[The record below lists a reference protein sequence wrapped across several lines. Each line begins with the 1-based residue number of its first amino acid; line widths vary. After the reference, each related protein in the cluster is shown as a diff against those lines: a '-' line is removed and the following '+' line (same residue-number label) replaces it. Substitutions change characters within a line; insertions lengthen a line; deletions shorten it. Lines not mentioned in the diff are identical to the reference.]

1 MRGKVNAITHAA
13 VGEKWSV
20 GEMEGGRIGPLV
32 LAASVDGSVAV
43 LVELWS
49 VRAAEV
55 SAYLAGEVAHA
66 PWHHKPTPKPSSGE
80 SYGAGVGGKKGAA
93 HAV

>member
-55 SAYLAGEVAHA
+55 SAYLAGEGERGDGR
-66 PWHHKPTPKPSSGE
+66 WHP
-80 SYGAGVGGKKGAA
+80 VWIAA
-93 HAV
+93 FNG